1 MSASVLSANPSRRR
15 QRAAVAP
22 APDALKPARGIMLG
36 LGLSAVIWTGI
47 GALIFG

>member
-15 QRAAVAP
+15 SRAATAP
-22 APDALKPARGIMLG
+22 AGEALKPARGIMLG
-36 LGLSAVIWTGI
+36 LGISAMIWTGI